1 MSQKITVTEH
11 MLNTS
16 NMTHL
21 EEVLDFIDM
30 LHTVAS
36 DGDLPNFAEMDEA
49 ELMNVLRDIVYTAQE
64 TISELESARAKK
76 RQKRQRKQPLLRI
89 VPKVEKAG

>member
-1 MSQKITVTEH
+1 MNQKITVTEH
-11 MLNTS
+11 MQDTG
-16 NMTHL
+16 NMNHL

-36 DGDLPNFAEMDEA
+36 DSNLPDFAEMDES
-49 ELMNVLRDIVYTAQE
+49 EMMNVLRDIIYTAQE
-64 TISELESARAKK
+64 TIIELETSRAGK
-76 RQKRQRKQPLLRI
+76 RQTWQRQQPVLRI

>member
-11 MLNTS
+11 MLHTS
-16 NMTHL
+16 NMSHL
-21 EEVLDFIDM
+21 DEVLDFIDM

-36 DGDLPNFAEMDEA
+36 DGDLPDFAGMYEAEM
-49 ELMNVLRDIVYTAQE
+49 MNVLRDIIYTAQE
-64 TISELESARAKK
+64 TIIELETTRTIK
-76 RQKRQRKQPLLRI
+76 RQTRQRQQPVLRI

>member
-16 NMTHL
+16 NMNHV
-21 EEVLDFIDM
+21 EEILDFIDM
-30 LHTVAS
+30 LHTVVS
-36 DGDLPNFAEMDEA
+36 DGDLPDFAGMDEA
-49 ELMNVLRDIVYTAQE
+49 EMMNVLRDIIYTAQE
-64 TISELESARAKK
+64 TIIELETSRTVN
-76 RQKRQRKQPLLRI
+76 RHTRQRKQPVLRI